1 MSARTGHTILLGG
14 IGGDSHSVGL
24 TVLHRALVANGY
36 RVRYLGTQTRL
47 EEFLEF
53 AALSNAVMLS
63 SMDGHTRHYLR
74 RFPELLKQYQVQG
87 PLWYLGGNL
96 DIGDGFGYEARF
108 REMGFHRVFVG
119 FVDIRTVLQLLES
132 DLHEVVPVADFQ
144 SLWDWRRT
152 RTFHLP
158 APVSDDLVDRQA
170 FENSRREVLEGWKT
184 GYQARNIEENAEFLA
199 RQPRWSELQ
208 ARVNEGRHA
217 ALIQPRCGVA
227 LVKQQVQLFQAF
239 KSAGARLLSYQ
250 VDSLTRNNN
259 YTEVEQAIKE
269 SQATNSSELNG
280 FPVINHGVAGLRRII
295 SEVRVPLQTRHSTRD
310 PRLLA
315 EISYAGGVTAFE
327 GGAICYNIP
336 YYKDYPLDASLR
348 AWQYVDRL
356 TGIYYE
362 RFGIALDREFFGTL
376 TATLIPPSIAIAV
389 NIIEG
394 ILAIRQGVKRLSLGY
409 AEQGNRIQDIAAI
422 RMMKEISEET
432 VRRLGYK
439 DVEISTVFHQYMAA
453 FPATVS
459 RAEELIYQ
467 SAVTMGL
474 SRATRML
481 IKTSVESIKIPTL
494 QDNVHAIGLAT
505 RGLADSSRFS
515 VDDTSIAEECEL
527 IRRETQAI
535 LDSVLLCGHGSFAT
549 GVVNAFRQG
558 YLDIPF
564 SPSIYNRNEVLTA
577 RDTSG
582 AVRFLSCGKLQFDR
596 ELREFHDFKMAER
609 LHAEGLHSQKQSYLL
624 IEQDVLQIPRGEYER
639 WPLSAGDEGKCANEL
654 LLVNEDRTEPLL
666 ERVADA

>member
-1 MSARTGHTILLGG
+1 MSLKTGHTILLGG

-24 TVLHRALVANGY
+24 TVLHSALVANGY
-36 RVRYLGTQTRL
+36 RVRYLGTQTKL
-47 EEFLEF
+47 EEFLQLAGF
-53 AALSNAVMLS
+53 SNAVMLS

-74 RFPELLKQYQVQG
+74 RFPELLRQYQVNG

-96 DIGDGFGYEARF
+96 DIGDGLGYEARF

-119 FVDIRTVLQLLES
+119 FVDIRSVLRLLES
-132 DLHEVVPVADFQ
+132 DLHDVDPMPEVPSLWSLTQKQ
-144 SLWDWRRT
+144 SL
-152 RTFHLP
+152 HLP
-158 APVSDDLVDRQA
+158 APTSDDLLDQES

-199 RQPRWSELQ
+199 RQPQWCRLQ
-208 ARVNEGRHA
+208 ARVNAGAHG
-217 ALIQPRCGVA
+217 ALVQPRSGVA
-227 LVKQQVQLFQAF
+227 LIDQQIELFQAF
-239 KSAGARLLSYQ
+239 KRAGAHVLSYQ

-259 YTEVEQAIKE
+259 YAEAELAIKE
-269 SQATNSSELNG
+269 SRATKISALNG

-295 SEVRVPLQTRHSTRD
+295 SEVGVPLQTRHSTRD

-315 EISYAGGVTAFE
+315 EISYAGGATAYE

-336 YYKDYPLDASLR
+336 YYKDYPLDESVR

-376 TATLIPPSIAIAV
+376 TATLIPPSIAIAC
-389 NIIEG
+389 NIIES
-394 ILAIRQGVKRLSLGY
+394 ILAIRQGVRRLSLGY

-422 RMMKEISEET
+422 RMMKEMSEET

-453 FPATVS
+453 FPATVQ

-481 IKTSVESIKIPTL
+481 VKTPVEAIKIPTL
-494 QDNVHAIGLAT
+494 QDNVHAIGLAS
-505 RGLADSSRFS
+505 RGLADHSR
-515 VDDTSIAEECEL
+515 VTVNEMRIAEECEL
-527 IRRETQAI
+527 IRRETQSI
-535 LDSVLLCGHGSFAT
+535 LDSVLLCGNGSFAA
-549 GVVNAFRQG
+549 GVVSAFRKG

-582 AVRFLSCGKLQFDR
+582 AVRFLSCGQLQFDR
-596 ELREFHDFKMAER
+596 ELREFHELKMAER
-609 LHAEGLHSQKQSYLL
+609 RHAEGLHSQQQNYLL
-624 IEQDVLQIPRGEYER
+624 IEKDVLQIARDEYEH
-639 WPLSAGDEGKCANEL
+639 WPLNAGDEGTSPNEYL
-654 LLVNEDRTEPLL
+654 LMT
-666 ERVADA
+666 ADAS

>member
-1 MSARTGHTILLGG
+1 MSLKTGHTILLGG

-24 TVLHRALVANGY
+24 TILHNALVANGY
-36 RVRYLGTQTRL
+36 RVRYLGTQTKL
-47 EEFLEF
+47 EEFFQF
-53 AALSNAVMLS
+53 AAFSNAVMLS

-74 RFPELLKQYQVQG
+74 RFPELSNQYQLHG

-96 DIGDGFGYEARF
+96 DIGDGLGYEAHF

-119 FVDIRTVLQLLES
+119 FVDIRTMLRLLES
-132 DLHEVVPVADFQ
+132 DLREVDPVPQ
-144 SLWDWRRT
+144 IPSLWDLT
-152 RTFHLP
+152 NKRTFHLP
-158 APVSDDLVDRQA
+158 TPISDDPLDLKA
-170 FENSRREVLEGWKT
+170 FESSRREVLEGWKT

-199 RQPRWSELQ
+199 RQPQWCQLQ
-208 ARVNEGRHA
+208 ARINEGGRG
-217 ALIQPRCGVA
+217 ALVQPRCGVA
-227 LVKQQVQLFQAF
+227 LVDQQIELFQAF
-239 KSAGARLLSYQ
+239 KHAGAHVLSYQ

-259 YTEVEQAIKE
+259 YVEAEQAIAE
-269 SQATNSSELNG
+269 SRATKISALNG
-280 FPVINHGVAGLRRII
+280 FPVINHGVAELRRVI

-336 YYKDYPLDASLR
+336 YYKDYPLDESLR

-389 NIIEG
+389 NIIET
-394 ILAIRQGVKRLSLGY
+394 ILAIRQGVRRLSLGY

-422 RMMKEISEET
+422 RMMKEMSEET

-453 FPATVS
+453 FPPS
-459 RAEELIYQ
+459 IKRAEELIYQ
-467 SAVTMGL
+467 SSVTMGL
-474 SRATRML
+474 SRATRMMV
-481 IKTSVESIKIPTL
+481 KTPVEALKIPTL
-494 QDNVHAIGLAT
+494 KDNVNAIGLSM
-505 RGLADSSRFS
+505 RGLADHSQFNVNEAR
-515 VDDTSIAEECEL
+515 VVEECQL

-535 LDSVLLCGHGSFAT
+535 LDSVLLCGQGSFAA
-549 GVVNAFRQG
+549 GVVAAFRRG

-582 AVRFLSCGKLQFDR
+582 AVRFLSCGQLQFDR
-596 ELREFHDFKMAER
+596 ELREFHEMKMAER
-609 LHAEGLHSQKQSYLL
+609 RHAEGLHSRQQNYLL
-624 IEQDVLQIPRGEYER
+624 IEQDVLQIARDEYEH
-639 WPLSAGDEGKCANEL
+639 WPLNAGNDGTSSDEL
-654 LLVNEDRTEPLL
+654 LLMT
-666 ERVADA
+666 ADAS